1 MSLRTS
7 RAVAVALVTCAT
19 FTDIVAYS
27 IAVPVLP
34 DLSRKFGATPTMIGL
49 LFGSFG
55 VTLLAV
61 SVPMGAVSDRVGR
74 RLPLVGGM
82 IALAAAS
89 ALFAFARS
97 LPWLFAARMVQGA
110 ADGVT
115 WVVGFALI
123 ADLYGPD
130 ERGRVMGYVMSGTS
144 VALMVGPSL
153 GGWLYALG
161 GIALPFVFVAG
172 VSLLCA
178 GGFALIRLEKAVS
191 VAPVAT
197 LSAVPVWSVLQAP
210 LVAVCAAYVVVIGA
224 TLAMLE
230 PVLPLFFNRRLALSP
245 VQIGLLFGAA
255 AGALIVMPIVYGPLV
270 DKWGSRRLV
279 RLGLVLTAAWMPMLA
294 TAVGIKSAMAVMLVE
309 WMVVPLAVTP
319 SLAYMAE
326 VTSIGGADA
335 YGVGYGVYNTA
346 WAIGLL
352 VGPAV
357 GGFAFEHMRLAPFL
371 VAWSATVIVVTLL
384 LGRVESEGSLWK
396 ETV

>member
-7 RAVAVALVTCAT
+7 RSVAVALVTCAT

-178 GGFALIRLEKAVS
+178 GGFALIRLEKAVP

-197 LSAVPVWSVLQAP
+197 LRAVPVWSVLQAP

>member
-1 MSLRTS
+1 MPLRSS
-7 RAVAVALVTCAT
+7 RAVAVVLVTCAT
-19 FTDIVAYS
+19 FIDIIAYS

-34 DLSRKFGATPTMIGL
+34 DLSRRLGATPTTIGL

-89 ALFAFARS
+89 ALFAVAQT

-130 ERGRVMGYVMSGTS
+130 DRGRVMGYVMSGTS
-144 VALMVGPSL
+144 VALLIGPSI

-161 GIALPFVFVAG
+161 GIALPFAFLAAVSVLCG
-172 VSLLCA
+172 V
-178 GGFALIRLEKAVS
+178 GFALIRL
-191 VAPVAT
+191 APVAIKPAAP
-197 LSAVPVWSVLQAP
+197 SAWVVMQVPA
-210 LVAVCAAYVVVIGA
+210 VAVCAAYVVVIGA

-230 PVLPLFFNRRLALSP
+230 PVLPLFLNRRLGLSP
-245 VQIGLLFGAA
+245 PQIGLLFGAA
-255 AGALIVMPIVYGPLV
+255 AAAWIVMPIVYGPLV
-270 DKWGSRRLV
+270 GKWGSRRLV
-279 RLGLVLTAAWMPMLA
+279 RLGLVLMAVWLPMLA
-294 TAVGIKSAMAVMLVE
+294 VAVGFKSALALMLVE

-326 VTSIGGADA
+326 VTSIGAADA

-352 VGPAV
+352 IGPAV
-357 GGFAFEHMRLAPFL
+357 GGFAFERVGLAALLF
-371 VAWSATVIVVTLL
+371 AWSAAAIIVTLM
-384 LGRVESEGSLWK
+384 LGRVRPD
-396 ETV
+396 

>member
-1 MSLRTS
+1 MSPNHS
-7 RAVAVALVTCAT
+7 RSLAVVIVTCAT

-34 DLSRKFGATPTMIGL
+34 DLSRRLGATPTMIGL

-89 ALFAFARS
+89 ALFAVAQT

-130 ERGRVMGYVMSGTS
+130 DRGRVMGYVMSGTS
-144 VALMVGPSL
+144 VALLIGPSI

-161 GIALPFVFVAG
+161 GIALPFAFLAALSV
-172 VSLLCA
+172 LCA
-178 GGFALIRLEKAVS
+178 VGFALIRL
-191 VAPVAT
+191 APVAIKPAAP
-197 LSAVPVWSVLQAP
+197 SAWVVMQAP
-210 LVAVCAAYVVVIGA
+210 AVAVCAAYVVVIGA

-230 PVLPLFFNRRLALSP
+230 PVLPLFLNRRLGLTP
-245 VQIGLLFGAA
+245 PQIGLLFGAA
-255 AGALIVMPIVYGPLV
+255 AVAWIVMPIVYGPLV
-270 DKWGSRRLV
+270 GKWGSRRLV
-279 RLGLVLTAAWMPMLA
+279 RLGLILMAVWLPMLA
-294 TAVGIKSAMAVMLVE
+294 VAVGIKSALALMLVE

-326 VTSIGGADA
+326 VTSIGDADA

-352 VGPAV
+352 IGPAV
-357 GGFAFEHMRLAPFL
+357 GGFAFERVGLAALLF
-371 VAWSATVIVVTLL
+371 AWSAAAIIVTFM
-384 LGRVESEGSLWK
+384 LGRVRSG
-396 ETV
+396 

>member
-1 MSLRTS
+1 MSLRSS
-7 RAVAVALVTCAT
+7 RAIAVVLVTSAT

-34 DLSRKFGATPTMIGL
+34 DLSRRFGATPTMIGL

-89 ALFAFARS
+89 TLFALARS

-115 WVVGFALI
+115 WVVGFALV
-123 ADLYGPD
+123 ADLYGPE

-144 VALMVGPSL
+144 VALMLGPSL

-161 GIALPFVFVAG
+161 GIALPFAFVAG

-178 GGFALIRLEKAVS
+178 GGFALIRPEPAPARS
-191 VAPVAT
+191 VTP
-197 LSAVPVWSVLQAP
+197 PVWSVLQAP
-210 LVAVCAAYVVVIGA
+210 LVAVCAAYVVLIGA

-279 RLGLVLTAAWMPMLA
+279 RLGLVLAAAWMPMLA
-294 TAVGIKSAMAVMLVE
+294 TAVGIKSALALILVE
-309 WMVVPLAVTP
+309 WMLVPLAVTP

-326 VTSIGGADA
+326 VTSIGGTDA

-357 GGFAFEHMRLAPFL
+357 GGFAFDHVGLAPFL
-371 VAWSATVIVVTLL
+371 FVWSATVIAVTLL
-384 LGRVESEGSLWK
+384 LGRVQSQGSPPR
-396 ETV
+396 EAS

>member
-1 MSLRTS
+1 M
-7 RAVAVALVTCAT
+7 
-19 FTDIVAYS
+19 
-27 IAVPVLP
+27 PVLP
-34 DLSRKFGATPTMIGL
+34 DLSRRLGATPTTIGL

-74 RLPLVGGM
+74 RLPLVAAM

-89 ALFAFARS
+89 VLFAAARS
-97 LPWLFAARMVQGA
+97 LPWLFAARLVQGA

-130 ERGRVMGYVMSGTS
+130 DRGRVMGYVMSGTS

-153 GGWLYALG
+153 GGWLYAMG
-161 GIALPFVFVAG
+161 GIGLPFAFVAG

-178 GGFALIRLEKAVS
+178 AGFALIRL
-191 VAPVAT
+191 APVGMKPAAP
-197 LSAVPVWSVLQAP
+197 SAWSVMQAP
-210 LVAVCAAYVVVIGA
+210 PVAVCAAYVVVIGA

-230 PVLPLFFNRRLALSP
+230 PVLPLFFNRRLGLSAP
-245 VQIGLLFGAA
+245 QIGMLFGAA
-255 AGALIVMPIVYGPLV
+255 AAALIVMPIVYGPLV
-270 DKWGSRRLV
+270 GRWGSRRMV
-279 RLGLVLTAAWMPMLA
+279 RLGLILTAAWLPMLA
-294 TAVGIKSAMAVMLVE
+294 TAVGIRSALALMLVE
-309 WMVVPLAVTP
+309 WIVVPLAVTP

-326 VTSIGGADA
+326 VTSMGGADA

-352 VGPAV
+352 IGPAL
-357 GGFAFEHMRLAPFL
+357 GGFAFERVGLAVLL
-371 VAWSATVIVVTLL
+371 VSWSAAAIIVTLL
-384 LGRVESEGSLWK
+384 LSGVQSERSPR
-396 ETV
+396 